1 MDHTYLTLIE
11 SELNRKSK
19 KNKMPALSCE
29 RPKYIFPAEES
40 IELIY
45 KSEKFDVNEREL
57 VFENMKKGWEVWQF

>member
-1 MDHTYLTLIE
+1 
-11 SELNRKSK
+11 
-19 KNKMPALSCE
+19 MPALSCE